1 MTRSHAGPDRLAEH
15 LARLGHLPGG
25 VVHRALV
32 AIAVAH
38 RLDARGRCRTCTRR
52 RWPTVRL
59 AAGRAPA
66 SPGGRWSG
74 RDRSG
79 DCHTRRILRAAI
91 RDTAA
96 RQTGENQR

>member
-1 MTRSHAGPDRLAEH
+1 MTGSHAGPDRLAEH

-38 RLDARGRCRTCTRR
+38 RLDARGRCGTCARR

-59 AAGRAPA
+59 AARRQSVGQWR
-66 SPGGRWSG
+66 G

-79 DCHTRRILRAAI
+79 TPPP
-91 RDTAA
+91 A
-96 RQTGENQR
+96 RPAVHPVPDMTNQW

>member
-1 MTRSHAGPDRLAEH
+1 MTGSHAGPDRLAEH

-38 RLDARGRCRTCTRR
+38 RLDARGRCRTCARR

-59 AAGRAPA
+59 AARRQSVGQWR
-66 SPGGRWSG
+66 G

-96 RQTGENQR
+96 RQTGGSSGA